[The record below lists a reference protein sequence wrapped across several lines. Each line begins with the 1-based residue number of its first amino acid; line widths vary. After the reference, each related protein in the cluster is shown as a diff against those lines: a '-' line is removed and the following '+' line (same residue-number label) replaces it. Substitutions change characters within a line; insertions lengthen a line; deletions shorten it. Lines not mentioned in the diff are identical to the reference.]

1 MLCAASSDDCGLV
14 LREEFD
20 RDVGDHVQTTTDN
33 GIYRRGSDRSGTE
46 GHVSSAPGS
55 STPSSTYEIQITL
68 GVSVL
73 QVEIALGEVPVRVEL
88 DDVGQLR
95 LRRPHHAAHHLK
107 SSPIMAAYQEVPS

>member
-20 RDVGDHVQTTTDN
+20 RDVGDHVQTTTATTATTAAGTTEN

-88 DDVGQLR
+88 DDV
-95 LRRPHHAAHHLK
+95 
-107 SSPIMAAYQEVPS
+107 